1 MTRKTGISDLFVNY
15 ENIAWSAW
23 KCLIVQVMMLYLTIN
38 CVVEYWKI
46 AVICKGISVKRWSW
60 CWGSQ
65 RWIFVQNFGRIGKN
79 WLKNCHVKKR
89 AGSFRAGVN
98 IPSTLVENW
107 LIYVVWWKW
116 WEALVLQFLPPK
128 KQSDDRCVSA
138 EKIIVQVVCQGV
150 FVTVNNHFVG
160 YSVSRDLQGDLFCVR
175 RYSSCLDWAEVS
187 LFCSWR
193 YWLG

>member
-1 MTRKTGISDLFVNY
+1 MRWLLGKGAASNYEENRYSDLFMNY

-23 KCLIVQVMMLYLTIN
+23 KGVIVQVMMLYLTTN

-60 CWGSQ
+60 CLGSQ
-65 RWIFVQNFGRIGKN
+65 EWIFVQNFGRIGKN
-79 WLKNCHVKKR
+79 WLKNCHVMKR

-128 KQSDDRCVSA
+128 KQSDDRIFSQ
-138 EKIIVQVVCQGV
+138 KGFTRRGQVKMG
-150 FVTVNNHFVG
+150 
-160 YSVSRDLQGDLFCVR
+160 SRG
-175 RYSSCLDWAEVS
+175 
-187 LFCSWR
+187 
-193 YWLG
+193 